1 VADRKTERLM
11 NLIFTLL
18 VTRQYLSKEQ
28 IRQAIADYRE
38 SSQVAFERKF
48 ERDKEELRELGIAV
62 ETGSN
67 EKYFD
72 DEPGYR
78 IRRDAAEL
86 PDLDLTREE
95 AAVLGLA
102 AQVWEH
108 AGLASSSTSAL
119 VKLKAA
125 GIDVDTDVLRMAEPK
140 LSAHEPAFET
150 ALDAATR
157 RVPVRFAYRRPGGE
171 TSQRRVQPWRIL
183 SWRGRWYLVGHDVDR
198 DAPRLFRLSRVDG
211 DLVPDG
217 EPGSFERPDE
227 EVVSAAATALFPRPS
242 DRTARLSVAPQ
253 RANALRRTATEVHP
267 GDDGRDVLV
276 VPFAT
281 GWDLA
286 AEVASY
292 GPDVVVLDPPE
303 LREQVVARLRAVLE
317 AVPS

>member
-1 VADRKTERLM
+1 M

-18 VTRQYLSKEQ
+18 VTRQYLSKDQ

-38 SSQVAFERKF
+38 SSQPAFERKF

-62 ETGSN
+62 ETGTN
-67 EKYFD
+67 DKYFD

-125 GIDVDTDVLRMAEPK
+125 GVAVDTDVLRMAEPK
-140 LSAHEPAFET
+140 LSAHEPAFEV
-150 ALDAATR
+150 ALEAAAR
-157 RVPVRFAYRRPGGE
+157 SVPVRFGYRRHGSEEVGE
-171 TSQRRVQPWRIL
+171 RHVQPWRIL

-198 DAPRLFRLSRVDG
+198 GAPRMFRLSRVVG
-211 DLVPDG
+211 DLEHDG
-217 EPGSFERPDE
+217 EPGSFERPE
-227 EVVSAAATALFPRPS
+227 EDAVSAAAQALFPPPS
-242 DRTARLSVAPQ
+242 DRSARLSVAPR
-253 RANALRRTATEVHP
+253 RANALRRSATSVEP
-267 GDDGRDVLV
+267 GDDGRDILL
-276 VPFAT
+276 VPFST

-286 AEVASY
+286 AEIASY
-292 GPDVVVLDPPE
+292 GPDVTVLDPPE
-303 LREQVVARLRAVLE
+303 LRDQVVARLRAVLDDPAP
-317 AVPS
+317 AVEVPA

>member
-1 VADRKTERLM
+1 M

-38 SSQVAFERKF
+38 SNQAAFERKF
-48 ERDKEELRELGIAV
+48 ERDKEELRELGIHV

-67 EKYFD
+67 DKYFD

-78 IRRDAAEL
+78 IRRDEAEL
-86 PDLDLTREE
+86 PDLDLSRDE

-108 AGLASSSTSAL
+108 AGLAAHSTTAL

-125 GIDVDTDVLRMAEPK
+125 GLTVDTDVLRMAEPK
-140 LSAHEPAFET
+140 LSAHEPAFEA
-150 ALDAATR
+150 ALDAAAR
-157 RVPVRFAYRRPGGE
+157 RIPVAFEYRRPGAE
-171 TSQRRVQPWRIL
+171 TLRRRVQPWRIL
-183 SWRGRWYLVGHDVDR
+183 SYRGRWYLVGHDVDR
-198 DAPRLFRLSRVDG
+198 QAPRMFRLSRVVG
-211 DLVPDG
+211 DLVHDG
-217 EPGSFERPDE
+217 EPGSFERPADD
-227 EVVSAAATALFPRPS
+227 VVSAAAMSLQPRPS
-242 DRTARLSVAPQ
+242 GHLARLRVAPD
-253 RANALRRTATEVHP
+253 RGHALRRTATSVEHH
-267 GDDGRDVLV
+267 DDGDVLE
-276 VPFAT
+276 VPFSS

-303 LREQVVARLRAVLE
+303 LRDQVVARLRAALRDALDDVE
-317 AVPS
+317 ETA